1 MLSKCANPA
10 CFARFRYLHE
20 GRIFNIEVKSDSAV
34 HPLQSKIEHFW
45 LCERCSQV
53 MKVVWDNGAVTT
65 RPRHQALPSPKI
77 AEIQLDDIARQE
89 RDVA

>member
-20 GRIFNIEVKSDSAV
+20 GRIFNIEVKGGSVSR
-34 HPLQSKIEHFW
+34 PLQPKIEHFW
-45 LCERCSQV
+45 LCEECAQV
-53 MKVVWDNGAVTT
+53 MKVVWEDGAAIT
-65 RPRHQALPSPKI
+65 RPLHQALPSAKV
-77 AEIQLDDIARQE
+77 AEINTEAQIQQE